1 MHYDMLKIQG
11 GVAVVEKLNSYLISN
26 AFSFEFYSI
35 SSKTVYIFGGTE
47 DIFAPL
53 IYILGIYYWWDRK
66 IFMPSLIYI
75 FGGNERYLCPLS
87 RTSTPTPT
95 SYAPVYILGRC
106 HSGKLCI
113 IRNSILI

>member
-1 MHYDMLKIQG
+1 MHCDMLKH

-53 IYILGIYYWWDRK
+53 IYLGYMLLVGPKDIYALSHIHLWWERE
-66 IFMPSLIYI
+66 IFMP
-75 FGGNERYLCPLS
+75 PLS
-87 RTSTPTPT
+87 HLNPHFLRPCLYFWQMSQWEIVH
-95 SYAPVYILGRC
+95 Y
-106 HSGKLCI
+106 
-113 IRNSILI
+113 